1 MNREYLIPSIPFTK
15 HNMAKLKNIH
25 LHKPTFASSATSMS
39 TLKKST
45 NHSSSERKVSSARR
59 AVLSK
64 LNSENGRD
72 RLDIYEVC
80 QIYNYETLISKFL
93 VTGR

>member
-15 HNMAKLKNIH
+15 NNMASLKNIH
-25 LHKPTFASSATSMS
+25 LYKPTFASSATSMS

-45 NHSSSERKVSSARR
+45 NHSGSECKVSSARH

-72 RLDIYEVC
+72 RLN
-80 QIYNYETLISKFL
+80 IYNEQIKYI
-93 VTGR
+93 

>member
-25 LHKPTFASSATSMS
+25 LHKPTFASSAISMS
-39 TLKKST
+39 TLKKSI
-45 NHSSSERKVSSARR
+45 NHSGSERKVSSARHT
-59 AVLSK
+59 VLSK

-72 RLDIYEVC
+72 RINIYEVC
-80 QIYNYETLISKFL
+80 QIYNS
-93 VTGR
+93 VN

>member
-15 HNMAKLKNIH
+15 NNMANSKNIH
-25 LHKPTFASSATSMS
+25 LHKLTFASSATSMS

-45 NHSSSERKVSSARR
+45 NHSGLESKVSSARH

-72 RLDIYEVC
+72 RLNIYKVC
-80 QIYNYETLISKFL
+80 QIYNHETLISKFL